1 MWDLSSSTGIEA
13 ESPALKGGILTTGPQ
28 GKTLSW
34 CFFFFSS
41 DRFEDRDAES
51 QNVLGDYY
59 KV

>member
-1 MWDLSSSTGIEA
+1 MWDLSSSTEIEA
-13 ESPALKGGILTTGPQ
+13 ESPALEGGILTTGPQ

-34 CFFFFSS
+34 CFFLS